1 MWPGRVCEIVVTEVA
16 PAGLAPN
23 AMGGHRRIVQQHLLE
38 HYSCCQGGGAS
49 LWIASARD
57 VHENGL
63 PMYRDAHNTQTC
75 YAPVTD
81 LLRYSTI
88 G

>member
-1 MWPGRVCEIVVTEVA
+1 MWPDRVCEIVVTEVA

-57 VHENGL
+57 VCRRRSRRRISCAL
-63 PMYRDAHNTQTC
+63 CMA
-75 YAPVTD
+75 
-81 LLRYSTI
+81 
-88 G
+88 